1 MFNHHWCMVQTWSI
15 VLRCT
20 LTCLRRNKIKQNTPF
35 TQKLLYFSL
44 VSLQQ
49 VSDQLGSYQDLS
61 STKIRSMWRLN
72 RANNKKQSHVKN
84 LKIFFFFA
92 LIKGPDTCYVFNNF
106 TAKSLE
112 DETSIYLINGYLEAM
127 ASAII
132 HKKPNIKILY
142 N

>member
-1 MFNHHWCMVQTWSI
+1 
-15 VLRCT
+15 
-20 LTCLRRNKIKQNTPF
+20 
-35 TQKLLYFSL
+35 
-44 VSLQQ
+44 
-49 VSDQLGSYQDLS
+49 
-61 STKIRSMWRLN
+61 
-72 RANNKKQSHVKN
+72 
-84 LKIFFFFA
+84 

-132 HKKPNIKILY
+132 YKKPNIKILY